1 MTEFR
6 ADVLVV
12 GGGLGGVAAAL
23 AAAGNGAQVVLTEET
38 AWLGGQLTTQLVP
51 PDEHPWIE
59 AFGSTA
65 SYRRLRDGIREYY
78 RREYPLR
85 SASRSLAHLNPGAGR
100 VGPLCHEPRVA
111 LAVIEAMLAPWQ
123 AAGKITVLRRHVP
136 ATAQVDGDHVT
147 AMGFHDLETGGD
159 VTVTARFVLDA
170 TEAGDVLPITGTE
183 FATGAES
190 QDDTGEPHA
199 SATARPDNMQAVSV
213 CFALSHHAGE
223 DHTIDKPDDYA
234 AWRALAPEWWHG
246 PQFGWVAPHPHT
258 LEPRRHV
265 FTPNPDDDP
274 TRIVADQ
281 SKDPGSDEL
290 WTFRRILARNHFRPG
305 AFDSD
310 ITIVNWPMI
319 DYLGG
324 PVIGGTAEQ
333 NAAHTAAARAQSLS
347 FLYWLQ
353 AEAPRPDGGTGWPGL
368 RPRPDVTGTADGL
381 AMRPY
386 IRESRRI
393 LGQYRIVEQD
403 LAVAVRP
410 EGPVSYHDSVGI
422 GSYRID
428 LHPSTGGDNYIDVPA
443 WPFQVPM
450 RALVP
455 ERVRNVIAAGKNIST
470 THITNGCYRVHP
482 VEWTVGEAAGHLASF
497 CVARDTEPQ
506 QVTATPGLLAE
517 VQESMAAQG
526 MELGWPNVTY
536 Y

>member
-23 AAAGNGAQVVLTEET
+23 AAASNGAQVVLTEET

-65 SYRRLRDGIREYY
+65 TYRRLREGIRDYY
-78 RREYPLR
+78 RRAYPLR

-100 VGPLCHEPRVA
+100 VGPLCHEPQVA

-136 ATAQVDGDHVT
+136 VTAQVDGDQVT
-147 AMGFHDLETGGD
+147 ALGFRDPEGGD

-183 FATGAES
+183 FVTGAEA
-190 QDDTGEPHA
+190 QADTGEPHA
-199 SATARPDNMQAVSV
+199 AATARPDNMQAVSV
-213 CFALSHHAGE
+213 CFALSHHAGQ

-234 AWRALAPEWWHG
+234 VWRAVAPEWWHG

-274 TRIVADQ
+274 TRILADQ

-290 WTFRRILARNHFRPG
+290 WTFRRILARNHFQPG

-310 ITIVNWPMI
+310 LVIVNWPMI

-324 PVIGGTAEQ
+324 PVIGGTDEQ
-333 NAAHTAAARAQSLS
+333 NAAHIAAARAQSRS

-353 AEAPRPDGGTGWPGL
+353 AEAPRPDGGAGWPGL
-368 RPRPDVTGTADGL
+368 RLRPDVTGTADGL

-393 LGQYRIVEQD
+393 LGQYRVVEQD

-410 EGPVSYHDSVGI
+410 EGAVSYHDSVGI

-443 WPFQVPM
+443 WPFQIPM

-455 ERVRNVIAAGKNIST
+455 QRVRNLIAAGKNIST

-497 CVARDTEPQ
+497 CVTRNTEPH
-506 QVTATPGLLAE
+506 QVTATPGLLNE
-517 VQESMAAQG
+517 VQDSMAAQG
-526 MELGWPNVTY
+526 MELAWPNVTY